1 MKHLLSHACIAAVA
15 ALALAG
21 CSDTST
27 TTGPGTTTADTLKFS
42 QGDKFTY
49 NYYPRDMS
57 NQNQTTSKQVKVWTV
72 LSAGQTIGGRS
83 GVSVIGEDTYQT
95 DGTTPT
101 GEHDTLYFQASA
113 DGKLYQY
120 NLMRSVVKRIQGA
133 GAFLDSVPAAW
144 IEISET
150 KTKTATTWSSTGGAP
165 LRDTVT
171 APVVGQVRIT
181 LSMDATHA
189 GTQSVTVPKA
199 TYTDAVHTDQ
209 KVVIDVKSSLLNA
222 TDSLMLHYDVAAKDG
237 IIRQMFDSKS
247 VNLTGSPIDVPGFD
261 MQLVSV
267 TRK

>member
-1 MKHLLSHACIAAVA
+1 MKHLLSYACIAAVA
-15 ALALAG
+15 AFALAG
-21 CSDTST
+21 CSSDT
-27 TTGPGTTTADTLKFS
+27 TTNPTPTTADTLKFS

-49 NYYPRDMS
+49 NYYPRGTD

-72 LSAGQTIGGRS
+72 LSSGQTIGGRS
-83 GVSVIGEDTYQT
+83 GVSVIGEDTYQS
-95 DGTTPT
+95 DGTTST
-101 GEHDTLYFQASA
+101 GEHDTLYFQAAA

-144 IEISET
+144 IEISES
-150 KTKTATTWSSTGGAP
+150 KTKTATTWSSTGGSP

-181 LSMDATHA
+181 LSMDAIHT

-209 KVVIDVKSSLLNA
+209 KVVVDIKSQLLNSN
-222 TDSLMLHYDVAAKDG
+222 DSLMLHYDVSAKDG
-237 IIRQMFDSKS
+237 IVRQMLDSKA
-247 VNLTGSPIDVPGFD
+247 VNLTGSAIDVPGFD

>member
-1 MKHLLSHACIAAVA
+1 MKHLLSYACIAAVA
-15 ALALAG
+15 AFALAG
-21 CSDTST
+21 CSSDTPT
-27 TTGPGTTTADTLKFS
+27 NPTPTTADTLKFS

-49 NYYPRDMS
+49 NYYPRGTD

-72 LSAGQTIGGRS
+72 LSSGQTIGGRS
-83 GVSVIGEDTYQT
+83 GVSVVGEDTYQS
-95 DGTTPT
+95 DGTTAT
-101 GEHDTLYFQASA
+101 GEHDTLYFQAAA

-133 GAFLDSVPAAW
+133 QVFLDSVPAAW
-144 IEISET
+144 IEISES

-181 LSMDATHA
+181 LSMDAAHT

-199 TYTDAVHTDQ
+199 TYTDAVHTNQ
-209 KVVIDVKSSLLNA
+209 KVVVDIQSQLLNSN
-222 TDSLMLHYDVAAKDG
+222 DSLMLHYDVSAKDG
-237 IIRQMFDSKS
+237 IVRQILDSKAVS
-247 VNLTGSPIDVPGFD
+247 LTGSPIDVPGFD